1 MRSSIWLTAARA
13 AALAVTLLAFAPA
26 GFAQSNANGG
36 ERGGTTAARSDRDDD
51 TDYGWIGLLGL
62 AGLAG
67 LLGRKR
73 DTHVVR
79 DTHDRGDRH

>member
-1 MRSSIWLTAARA
+1 MSTSTWSNVARGG
-13 AALAVTLLAFAPA
+13 ALAVALLAFAPS
-26 GFAQSNANGG
+26 GFAQSNTNSG
-36 ERGGTTAARSDRDDD
+36 ERGGTAATRADRDDD
-51 TDYGWIGLLGL
+51 TDYGWVGLLGL

-79 DTHDRGDRH
+79 DTPDRGDRH